1 MDWKETVSTDNTSM
15 LKVIAPK
22 NSLMM
27 SYDATRKEQARA
39 TKALDLATAILHDIS
54 GFQIVIANLYIL

>member
-1 MDWKETVSTDNTSM
+1 M

-27 SYDATRKEQARA
+27 SYDATPQRTGEGN
-39 TKALDLATAILHDIS
+39 KALDLATAILHDIS